1 MGYLNRM
8 GFFDHLAP
16 EIEVL
21 PTRPLDS
28 AAKIYRGG
36 NAALVEIAK
45 INTQARDKGLPTRL
59 TQALMRSCNN
69 RPDAAELEGAAWTI
83 FAELID
89 NIFSHSCTQLNGY
102 AALQVYSSGDCLL
115 VAVSDSG
122 RGIIETLRPS
132 ISSEFPK
139 LASLS
144 DTDLLVEAF
153 RQGLSRHGADRGCGL
168 RGSAAK
174 AIKFRADL
182 DVRLPHQRVFLA
194 PAKGI
199 YTPNIAYCY
208 ENLPLIWGTHIS
220 FTFRLEG

>member
-1 MGYLNRM
+1 MDDICRAHRQH
-8 GFFDHLAP
+8 FFP
-16 EIEVL
+16 
-21 PTRPLDS
+21 
-28 AAKIYRGG
+28 
-36 NAALVEIAK
+36 
-45 INTQARDKGLPTRL
+45 
-59 TQALMRSCNN
+59 
-69 RPDAAELEGAAWTI
+69 
-83 FAELID
+83 
-89 NIFSHSCTQLNGY
+89 HSCTQLNGY

-182 DVRLPHQRVFLA
+182 DVRLPHPTRVL
-194 PAKGI
+194 
-199 YTPNIAYCY
+199 
-208 ENLPLIWGTHIS
+208 GTY
-220 FTFRLEG
+220 